1 MGRSLHWYLA
11 IIYFPEYTLLP
22 RPVQERKTVQPR
34 RSTRHLGVII
44 DPPDPLQ
51 PDPASRQSLPPDP
64 DPPPNGQ
71 VHAVSCSEP
80 IDPETPRT
88 DDQRDEIDVELMV
101 ESGLARVDPTA
112 EQIDEPQQVRATSP
126 DTMTTLCPDSPTLV
140 YPHSSPPTH
149 PAILLPADPQGDGA
163 EQLNRPAPSGAGE
176 GDTIST
182 PGIPPS
188 TFYGTKSQGRGDVN
202 PQLPPVSDNALP
214 ETEIDEDETMG
225 NPESEPE
232 EVAEYVSLFFQ
243 LKKYRS
249 WASRHPRTYIYTFD
263 SLSSK
268 HPQAVK
274 RLSKYL
280 VMEAHDKR
288 HLDEVTLNEP
298 KGMQAIVG
306 IQLVFCE
313 ARVGFSCF
321 LGAPSTQLL

>member
-22 RPVQERKTVQPR
+22 SPVQERKNVQPR

-71 VHAVSCSEP
+71 VHAVSCSEL

-126 DTMTTLCPDSPTLV
+126 DTVTTLCPDSPTLV

-149 PAILLPADPQGDGA
+149 PAILLPANPQGDGA

-176 GDTIST
+176 GDTMST

-232 EVAEYVSLFFQ
+232 EVAECVSLF
-243 LKKYRS
+243 S
-249 WASRHPRTYIYTFD
+249 
-263 SLSSK
+263 SSK
-268 HPQAVK
+268 SIAHGLQGIRELTSTLLIRCRRSTPKLSRDSVNTLSW
-274 RLSKYL
+274 RL
-280 VMEAHDKR
+280 MI
-288 HLDEVTLNEP
+288 
-298 KGMQAIVG
+298 KGI
-306 IQLVFCE
+306 
-313 ARVGFSCF
+313 
-321 LGAPSTQLL
+321 